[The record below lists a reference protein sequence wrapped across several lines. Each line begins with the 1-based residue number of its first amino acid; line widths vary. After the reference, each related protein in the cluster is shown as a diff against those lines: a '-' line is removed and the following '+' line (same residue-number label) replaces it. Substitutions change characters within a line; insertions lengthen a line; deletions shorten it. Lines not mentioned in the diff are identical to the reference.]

1 MFIHLLARLYLL
13 PFCKLSRAKVNN
25 RADRHLLD
33 SFSRFIDTSVGVSNF
48 RLVILQRQ
56 RHTKNRVKLLRWSFF
71 GKIEDCFL
79 VVKNSTVLP
88 HYSRKIKYLE
98 NIFKITLKK
107 RRSFVIEGENLH

>member
-13 PFCKLSRAKVNN
+13 PFRKLSRAKVNN

-56 RHTKNRVKLLRWSFF
+56 RHTKNRVKRLRWSSY
-71 GKIEDCFL
+71 GKIEDGFL
-79 VVKNSTVLP
+79 VVENSMVLP
-88 HYSRKIKYLE
+88 HYPRKIKYLK
-98 NIFKITLKK
+98 NVLKIT
-107 RRSFVIEGENLH
+107 IEKDKFLCD